1 MIINKTG
8 INFAAPLFYT
18 VSLFYSQYIGVVLA
32 IAVALLVGG
41 LLVVAFFTA
50 AVELVIDDQI
60 TLRPGSQ
67 TFEMWRKPPVRP
79 LLKVYVYNV
88 TNADEFLNVV
98 APGEVR
104 EKPILDELGPFVYVE
119 TWEKVNLTF
128 HDNGT
133 LTYNQQKVY
142 RFDPEQSVGSEDDVV
157 VVPNIP
163 MLSATSQSKHAAR
176 FLRLAM
182 ASIMDILKV
191 KPFVEVS
198 VGQLL
203 WGYEDPLLKLAK
215 DVVPKEQK
223 LPYEEFGLMYGKN
236 GTSRDNMT
244 VFTGATDI
252 RLFAALD
259 KFNGRTHLPHWTTDS
274 CNRMSGGS
282 DGSLFPPRIQPDTVL
297 HVFDK
302 DMCRKLP
309 LVFKKQVEG
318 KGGVK
323 AYRFGPDHRAFADPD
338 HEPENKC
345 YCPSLNS
352 PSANSTSSS
361 SSSTTSMPMMS
372 TKTNFPQC
380 APHGT
385 FNVSLC
391 QYDSPVLLSFPHF
404 YMGDPRLREAVLG
417 MDEPD
422 ADRHEFYIDVQPEMG
437 VAMRARARVQINL
450 AVSQVVDIKQVATFP
465 DIVFPIIW
473 FEEGIDELPD
483 NVIQLLKLATQTPP
497 VAKAA
502 LQYALFASGAV
513 LLLLALGCLVR
524 NSHRQ
529 ETMSL
534 EGTAHYSQDEKKKPK
549 KTIPPAPMSAT
560 VLSNGN
566 GTAAKA
572 NAGYVAD
579 DE

>member
-1 MIINKTG
+1 MHNKKGKLCTKLTSS
-8 INFAAPLFYT
+8 FLRKWWF
-18 VSLFYSQYIGVVLA
+18 VLA
-32 IAVALLVGG
+32 VAVALLVGG

-67 TFEMWRKPPVRP
+67 TYEMWRKPPVNP
-79 LLKVYVYNV
+79 VLKVYVYNV
-88 TNADEFLNVV
+88 TNADEFLSVV
-98 APGEVR
+98 GPGETR
-104 EKPILDELGPFVYVE
+104 EKPLLDELGPYVYVE

-128 HDNGT
+128 HENGT
-133 LTYNQQKVY
+133 LTYNQRKVY
-142 RFDPEQSVGSEDDVV
+142 RFDRELSAGSEDDVV

-223 LPYEEFGLMYGKN
+223 LPYEEFGLLYGKN

-252 RLFAALD
+252 RMFAALD
-259 KFNGRTHLPHWTTDS
+259 KVNGRTHLPYWTSET
-274 CNRMSGGS
+274 CNRVSGGS
-282 DGSLFPPRIQPDTVL
+282 DGSLFPPRIQPDTIL

-309 LVFKKQVEG
+309 LVFKKEVER
-318 KGGVK
+318 KGVK
-323 AYRFGPDHRAFADPD
+323 AYRFGPDHRAFADPE
-338 HEPENKC
+338 HEPENRC
-345 YCPSLNS
+345 YCPSS
-352 PSANSTSSS
+352 SNSTSNSSS
-361 SSSTTSMPMMS
+361 SSSSASTPMPTVSKQSSTSG
-372 TKTNFPQC
+372 QC

-404 YMGDPRLREAVLG
+404 YMGDPRLRAAVEG

-422 ADRHEFYIDVQPEMG
+422 PELHEFYLDVQPDMG

-465 DIVFPIIW
+465 DIVFPIMW

-483 NVIQLLKLATQTPP
+483 SVIQLLKLATQTPP

-502 LQYALFASGAV
+502 LQYALFCSGV
-513 LLLLALGCLVR
+513 ILLLLALGCLVR

-549 KTIPPAPMSAT
+549 KTIPTAPT
-560 VLSNGN
+560 NVISNGN
-566 GTAAKA
+566 GSSAKA

>member
-1 MIINKTG
+1 MHNKKGKLCSKLTSS
-8 INFAAPLFYT
+8 FLRKWW
-18 VSLFYSQYIGVVLA
+18 VVLA
-32 IAVALLVGG
+32 IAVTLLVGG
-41 LLVVAFFTA
+41 LLVVAFFTS

-67 TFEMWRKPPVRP
+67 TFEMWRKPPVHP
-79 LLKVYVYNV
+79 VIKVYVYNV
-88 TNADEFLNVV
+88 TNADEFLNVL
-98 APGEVR
+98 APGEER

-142 RFDPEQSVGSEDDVV
+142 RFDPEQSVGSEDDTV

-223 LPYEEFGLMYGKN
+223 LPYEEFGLLYGKN

-252 RLFAALD
+252 RMFAALD
-259 KFNGRTHLPHWTTDS
+259 KFNGRTHLPHWTTEG
-274 CNRMSGGS
+274 CNRLTGGS
-282 DGSLFPPRIQPDTVL
+282 DGSLFPPRIQPDTIL

-302 DMCRKLP
+302 DMCRQLP

-323 AYRFGPDHRAFADPD
+323 AYRFGPDHRAFADPE

-345 YCPSLNS
+345 FCPSSYSTNT
-352 PSANSTSSS
+352 TSSS
-361 SSSTTSMPMMS
+361 NHTSTTSMPTVS
-372 TKTNFPQC
+372 THSTTSGQC

-404 YMGDPRLREAVLG
+404 YMGDPRLREAVHG

-437 VAMRARARVQINL
+437 VAMRAKARVQINL

-465 DIVFPIIW
+465 DIVFPIMW

-483 NVIQLLKLATQTPP
+483 NVIQLLKLATEVPP

-502 LQYALFASGAV
+502 LQYALFAAGSL

-549 KTIPPAPMSAT
+549 KTIPSAPMSAM
-560 VLSNGN
+560 SNGN
-566 GTAAKA
+566 GTSAKA